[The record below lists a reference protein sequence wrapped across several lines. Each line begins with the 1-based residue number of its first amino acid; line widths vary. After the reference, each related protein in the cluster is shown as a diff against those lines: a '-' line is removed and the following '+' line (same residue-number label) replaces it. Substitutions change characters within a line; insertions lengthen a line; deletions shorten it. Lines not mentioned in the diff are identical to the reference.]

1 MTTGVAKA
9 IPECWV
15 SPIGDYLL
23 AQAAAGRPPTTLST
37 RRSHLSHMAR
47 ALRCQPED
55 VTAEQLVRWFGRQSQ
70 WKPETRRG
78 YRNTLRSFY
87 LWAFHTGRLSTDLSG
102 ALPKVKATKP
112 SPRPAP
118 DLVWHTA
125 LVAADRRVTLM
136 LRLAA
141 EAGLRRAEV
150 AQVRTDDLTEGIGG
164 PLLLVRGKGNK
175 KRIIPITDDLAAE
188 IAEGPRG
195 HTLYAPADGWLFP
208 GDENGH
214 LSPRWVGKLCST
226 ALPGIW
232 TMHTLRHRFSAN
244 VYRGSRNL
252 RALQTLLG
260 HESVATTEI
269 YTPVDDDEVR
279 AAMEFAAAKTS
290 RGVA

>member
-1 MTTGVAKA
+1 MMTGVAKA
-9 IPECWV
+9 IPERWV
-15 SPIGDYLL
+15 RLIEDYLL
-23 AQAAAGRPPTTLST
+23 AQAAAGRPATTLST
-37 RRSHLSHMAR
+37 RRSHLSRMAR
-47 ALRCQPED
+47 ALHCQPEC
-55 VTAEQLVRWFGRQSQ
+55 VTVDQLVRWFGEQAQ

-87 LWAFHTGRLSTDLSG
+87 LWAYHTERLPHDLSG

-112 SPRPAP
+112 TPRPAP

-125 LVAADRRVTLM
+125 LVAADARVRLM
-136 LRLAA
+136 LQLAA

-150 AQVRTDDLTEGIGG
+150 AQVRTDDLTEGLGG

-175 KRIIPITDDLAAE
+175 KRIIPITDELAAE
-188 IAEGPRG
+188 ITKGPRG
-195 HTLYAPADGWLFP
+195 HTPASPAHGWLFP
-208 GDENGH
+208 GDEDGH
-214 LSPRWVGKLCST
+214 LSPRWVGKLCSS
-226 ALPGIW
+226 ALPGVW
-232 TMHTLRHRFSAN
+232 TMHTLRHRFSAK

-279 AAMEFAAAKTS
+279 AAMESARPNPFHGAA
-290 RGVA
+290 